1 MKYKLL
7 PFMGKFHCSACA
19 ELSKWQSI
27 LVAMRVPHTLGEWIM
42 ASKSAHVMMCATP
55 AYGTLWLVRSYMIA
69 EMRARAIS
77 HLHVKPRD
85 KAADLKIAFPDQCSW
100 LKRVAAPT
108 TKLTTVIKA
117 AGYTGPIEMLTCD
130 MCIFGGGQSL
140 KWSTECIRANA
151 SKIRRVSKDLGES
164 RERQAH
170 PLIALRIAMQ
180 T

>member
-7 PFMGKFHCSACA
+7 PFMGKFHCSAFA

-27 LVAMRVPHTLGEWIM
+27 LVAMRVPHTVGEWIM
-42 ASKSAHVMMCATP
+42 ASTSAHDMMRATP

-69 EMRARAIS
+69 EMRARAIR
-77 HLHVKPRD
+77 HLRVQPTD
-85 KAADLKIAFPDQCSW
+85 TAADLKIAFPDQCNW
-100 LKRVAAPT
+100 LKRVATPT
-108 TKLTTVIKA
+108 TKLATLIKT
-117 AGYTGPIEMLTCD
+117 AGYTGPLEMLTCD
-130 MCIFGGGQSL
+130 MCIFGGEQSL
-140 KWSTECIRANA
+140 KWPAEYIRANA
-151 SKIRRVSKDLGES
+151 SKIRRVSKDIGES